1 MSFDVDRLR
10 RRPPGYR
17 VLAYIDQSTMS
28 ELACSERHA
37 ATRELLQ
44 SGAQAGKLICPESPG
59 HTDET
64 LAATRSWH
72 DILDLQD
79 ELSMG
84 IRFRNEL
91 PTAQY
96 EAISAAA
103 EFCGE
108 PAPYSFVEEAFGSD
122 PHAHRDEL
130 FPGGMRVRVR
140 PTPNDYLRSEVE
152 HEKGKESA
160 LQRAYDAARA
170 LGRSFDE
177 QVEAEFGE
185 MVYWVLGP
193 LTDPDRFGEQL
204 ARKKQPLVTGGS
216 WEIGPGSAIT
226 QYIAVAK
233 RQELATHLVAS
244 FPAMEGHWAEFAVSD
259 ELRHM
264 PAFRYPALFRAALAT
279 MRDRKAKR
287 GDGYDIAHLTRGLS
301 RCDIVTADAGMTQI
315 VRDRRI
321 VPAGCQLFSF
331 REMAELHRAVDG
343 ALAAT

>member
-1 MSFDVDRLR
+1 MPLDVNRLR
-10 RRPPGYR
+10 RRPPGDR

-28 ELACSERHA
+28 ELACSDRHA

-44 SGAQAGKLICPESPG
+44 SGVQAGKLICPESHG
-59 HTDET
+59 HKDET
-64 LAATRSWH
+64 LAATRSWQA
-72 DILDLQD
+72 ILDLQD

-84 IRFRNEL
+84 VGFRDEM

-96 EAISAAA
+96 EAISAVA

-108 PAPYSFVEEAFGSD
+108 PAPYSLVDEAFRSD

-130 FPGGMRVRVR
+130 FPGGMRIRMR
-140 PTPNDYLRSEVE
+140 PTPNDYLLSEVV
-152 HEKGKESA
+152 HEKGKEST
-160 LQRAYDAARA
+160 LQRAYDAARV

-177 QVEAEFGE
+177 QVEAEYAE

-193 LTDPDRFGEQL
+193 LTDPERFGAQL
-204 ARKKQPLVTGGS
+204 ASKKLPLVTGGS
-216 WEIGPGSAIT
+216 WEIGLGSAIT
-226 QYIAVAK
+226 QYTAVAM
-233 RQELATHLVAS
+233 RQDWTTHLAER
-244 FPAMEGHWAEFAVSD
+244 FPSMDSRWSEFAVSD

-279 MRDRKAKR
+279 MRDRKAKK

-331 REMAELHRAVDG
+331 REMAELQRAVDT
-343 ALAAT
+343 ALAAV

>member
-1 MSFDVDRLR
+1 L
-10 RRPPGYR
+10 
-17 VLAYIDQSTMS
+17 LAYIDQSTMS
-28 ELACSERHA
+28 ELACSDRCA

-44 SGAQAGKLICPESPG
+44 TGVQAGKLICPESLG

-64 LAATRSWH
+64 LAATRSWP

-84 IRFRNEL
+84 IRFRDEM

-96 EAISAAA
+96 EAISAVAQ
-103 EFCGE
+103 FCGE
-108 PAPYSFVEEAFGSD
+108 PAPYSFVDEAFRSD

-130 FPGGMRVRVR
+130 FPGDMRVRVR
-140 PTPNDYLRSEVE
+140 PTPNDYFPLEVA
-152 HEKGKESA
+152 HEKAKEHT
-160 LQRAYDAARA
+160 LQKAYDAARA

-177 QVEAEFGE
+177 QAEAEYGE

-193 LTDPDRFGEQL
+193 LTDPDRFGGQL
-204 ARKKQPLVTGGS
+204 ARKKVPLVTGGS
-216 WEIGPGSAIT
+216 WEIGPGSAVT
-226 QYIAVAK
+226 QYTAAAT
-233 RQELATHLVAS
+233 RLDWATHLAKRY
-244 FPAMEGHWAEFAVSD
+244 PAMEGRWGEFAASH

-264 PAFRYPALFRAALAT
+264 PALRYPALFRAALAT
-279 MRDRKAKR
+279 MHGRKAKK

-321 VPAGCQLFSF
+321 VPAGRQLFSF
-331 REMAELHRAVDG
+331 REMAELHRAVDA
-343 ALAAT
+343 ALVAT